1 MTELSREVAEALV
14 AANKSRQKKL
24 PGHMPPKVYK
34 RLYFDGLIDIDG
46 FVTEAGRRKLI
57 EMGEKP

>member
-1 MTELSREVAEALV
+1 MIELAREVAEGLI

-24 PGHMPPKVYK
+24 PGHIPPKVYK

-46 FVTEAGRRKLI
+46 FITEAGRRQLT

>member
-1 MTELSREVAEALV
+1 MAELSRDVAEALV

-24 PGHMPPKVYK
+24 PGHIPPKIYR

-46 FVTEAGRRKLI
+46 YITEAGRRQL
-57 EMGEKP
+57 EGMGEKP